1 VTKSELSRPRH
12 AAARVP
18 RQRNVTAGYCQE
30 HGDYTPCAE
39 HDSGQTFAGNRDCP
53 QCFID
58 NYGRHECSSCD
69 AACGPAGCYYHGGPV
84 PCVIEDCP
92 SHCPL
97 GEDCPRCP
105 ECCVCSCKTAL
116 CKECDRC
123 VKHAENCGGCE
134 GLFGGEG
141 FAYCGAHGWVLLCS
155 AHGKCPGRD
164 EGECDLRP
172 YAAGDPDCPCC
183 QGTGSGRCCHPHC
196 PGCWAEPTLRAARP
210 CLAEDFPPPPP
221 ACEGCLALLTSDTL
235 SRINRHL
242 DLLES
247 TKRVY
252 LGTQVAA

>member
-1 VTKSELSRPRH
+1 VTKREHSRPRQ

-53 QCFID
+53 GCFID
-58 NYGRHECSSCD
+58 NYGRHACSYCD
-69 AACGPAGCYYHGGPV
+69 AAYGGAECYYHGGSV
-84 PCVIEDCP
+84 PCVIGDCP

-97 GEDCPRCP
+97 GEECPTCP
-105 ECCVCSCKTAL
+105 ECRVCSCKTAL

-123 VKHAENCGGCE
+123 VKHAENCGGCSE
-134 GLFGGEG
+134 AFGGEG

-155 AHGKCPGRD
+155 ADG
-164 EGECDLRP
+164 
-172 YAAGDPDCPCC
+172 
-183 QGTGSGRCCHPHC
+183 QC
-196 PGCWAEPTLRAARP
+196 PGCWAESTLRAARP

-221 ACEGCLALLTSDTL
+221 ACEGCLALLTSDIL
-235 SRINRHL
+235 SRINSRL